1 MHLIL
6 RSNGQKKIVKLDNFC
21 HIDFRGYFPP
31 EVFRD
36 GHWGPEV
43 DVYATGMCVIH
54 LLSGCQPYG
63 ELDDEN
69 FVLDAL
75 LRVFVY

>member
-1 MHLIL
+1 M
-6 RSNGQKKIVKLDNFC
+6 DDFC